1 MDYLE
6 RTNRIVEYLKIKPI
20 SHGQVDIRQIAIPE
34 SIAKEV
40 SPERDEEL
48 SLSLTERGSNLIPL
62 IIRRTETYSET
73 EDYEIVYGADWCLA
87 AKKRGINI
95 LWAWVFDLTDE
106 QAAATKA
113 EMERLAGSKSETVT
127 TVIETKFD
135 ENLVNLIGKKLEAIQ
150 QENHQRHQE
159 EFEKLQ
165 NSFQEKFSQL
175 EQKIDDLKKTSTV
188 EDLPTLIEEQL
199 KTSRQLDKENALKL
213 LNDTQTLLSKQAT
226 AIKKEIEKRKKEI
239 QKINLLTATESEV
252 TQALKSAKVGQDRI
266 DAAWEAIEH
275 WKQPEK
281 LTWSNLGESYKNGS
295 KHKIQNFGKA
305 TYDKLREIG
314 DIEKPPSS

>member
-40 SPERDEEL
+40 SPGRDEEL
-48 SLSLTERGSNLIPL
+48 SLSLTERGSNLVPL
-62 IIRRTETYSET
+62 ILRRTEAYSEI
-73 EDYEIVYGADWCLA
+73 EDYEVVYGADWYLV
-87 AKKRGINI
+87 AKKLGIKT
-95 LWAWVFDLTDE
+95 LWAWVFNLTDE

-127 TVIETKFD
+127 D
-135 ENLVNLIGKKLEAIQ
+135 ENLVNLIGKKLDAIQ
-150 QENHQRHQE
+150 QETHQRNQE

-175 EQKIDDLKKTSTV
+175 EQKIDDLKI
-188 EDLPTLIEEQL
+188 TL
-199 KTSRQLDKENALKL
+199 TKE
-213 LNDTQTLLSKQAT
+213 T
-226 AIKKEIEKRKKEI
+226 EKPN
-239 QKINLLTATESEV
+239 KINLLTATKPEV
-252 TQALKSAKVGQDRI
+252 EQALESVQAGTTAIK
-266 DAAWEAIEH
+266 AAWKAIEH
-275 WKQPEK
+275 WRQQRK
-281 LTWSNLGESYKNGS
+281 LTWSDLGESYKNGS

-305 TYDKLREIG
+305 TYEKLREIG
-314 DIEKPPSS
+314 EIEDSEKSPSS